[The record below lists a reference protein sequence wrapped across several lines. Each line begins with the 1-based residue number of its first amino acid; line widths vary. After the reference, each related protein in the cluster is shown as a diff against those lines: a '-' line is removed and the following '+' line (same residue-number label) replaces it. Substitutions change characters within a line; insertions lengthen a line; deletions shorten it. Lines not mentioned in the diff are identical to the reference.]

1 MCYVRLQICRKIKRC
16 KNKISKSI
24 ENKGVKYYLYEIF
37 PAFGWYRM
45 TESETVKRLMFKFL
59 YLNR

>member
-1 MCYVRLQICRKIKRC
+1 MLCQIENLQKVKKC

-37 PAFGWYRM
+37 PALGWYRI
-45 TESETVKRLMFKFL
+45 TESKTVKRLIFKFL

>member
-1 MCYVRLQICRKIKRC
+1 MLCQIENLQKVKKC

-37 PAFGWYRM
+37 PALG
-45 TESETVKRLMFKFL
+45 
-59 YLNR
+59 